1 MVPWL
6 GVSVFGFFSVL
17 FCAFTYA
24 TMDAMIKRTANP
36 AIPAAMKTEASL
48 SVLEET
54 KMSLRLEFDIHIR
67 I

>member
-1 MVPWL
+1 MVPWS

-24 TMDAMIKRTANP
+24 TTDAMIKRTANP
-36 AIPAAMKTEASL
+36 AIPAAMKTGSQFV
-48 SVLEET
+48 SSRGNKNVLEV
-54 KMSLRLEFDIHIR
+54 R

>member
-1 MVPWL
+1 MVPWV

-24 TMDAMIKRTANP
+24 TMDAMIKRTAKP
-36 AIPAAMKTEASL
+36 AIPAAMKTGSQFVC
-48 SVLEET
+48 SRVNKNVLEV
-54 KMSLRLEFDIHIR
+54 R